1 MKRKILY
8 LILPIFFFFFNVNIA
23 LADDSV
29 SCAVQQEKIDK
40 YNSYKDQLA
49 SIDCTKTNDE
59 TTVMMCNNVNTQTN
73 ILITELMKLNDEGDI
88 CSDKQEEVN
97 KIIEENEG
105 KCGKIFDD
113 SFSDFVNGLFS
124 LDFAKATVSA
134 EQDALKKAWKNFSKR
149 LVATLLLFLTP
160 TIVNIIISFNV
171 SDKYLSGNAYS
182 CDFDYLVY
190 TKEYN
195 IRYVPK
201 TNSSTT
207 SIVAGDIVSAAD
219 ALFKKYYEDEWVYS
233 LNSTNS
239 GLFYN
244 DIDSSTNKASRTCC
258 ATFVGSVLY
267 LSGVFTEQ
275 EINSYGYNSAP
286 ATYEFL
292 KSKGWTEVSYE
303 NLQPGDVVFT
313 DWESDGLDGNIDHTQ
328 IFAGTS
334 DNGEYLWYTAGYTG
348 AWKDHKGEPY
358 SQGNIRVNYVAGLRK

>member
-113 SFSDFVNGLFS
+113 SFSDFVNGFMAFFYILGPILLILFGS

-219 ALFKKYYEDEWVYS
+219 ALFKKYYEDEWVS
-233 LNSTNS
+233 P
-239 GLFYN
+239 
-244 DIDSSTNKASRTCC
+244 
-258 ATFVGSVLY
+258 
-267 LSGVFTEQ
+267 E
-275 EINSYGYNSAP
+275 
-286 ATYEFL
+286 
-292 KSKGWTEVSYE
+292 
-303 NLQPGDVVFT
+303 
-313 DWESDGLDGNIDHTQ
+313 
-328 IFAGTS
+328 
-334 DNGEYLWYTAGYTG
+334 
-348 AWKDHKGEPY
+348 
-358 SQGNIRVNYVAGLRK
+358 